1 MRTITTIV
9 MLAGAVQLYA
19 AVLGTVN
26 LTGYNNYKH
35 DVKGNTV
42 ACRYTRSNQQI
53 DSCTLTLFDKTGTKK
68 IEIAF
73 PEAIGKGNCTVRA
86 CDGTWVLVQMDD
98 KYYSVVLSTTGVTV
112 LGTASD
118 TVFRYRFMAG
128 KLLVSY
134 IGSTKSCQ
142 VFDRKLSSV
151 GAAATILGTPQPLN
165 LGKYFY
171 CEGDGRTQIW
181 GVKKVLVK
189 LIDETGE
196 YEEIYEPGRLCCI
209 VDDDLHKICKY

>member
-1 MRTITTIV
+1 MRIATMIAL
-9 MLAGAVQLYA
+9 LAGAVQVYG
-19 AVLGTVN
+19 AVLGTVH
-26 LTGYNNYKH
+26 LTDYNSYQH
-35 DVKGNTV
+35 DIKGNTV
-42 ACRYTRSNQQI
+42 ASKYTRSNQVI
-53 DSCTLTLFDKTGTKK
+53 DSCTLVLFDKAGTKK
-68 IEIAF
+68 IEVAF
-73 PEAIGKGNCTVRA
+73 PEAIGKANCSVRA
-86 CDGTWVLVQMDD
+86 CAGTWALLQMDD
-98 KYYSVVLSTTGVTV
+98 TYYSVALSTSGVTI

-118 TVFRYRFMAG
+118 TVFRYRFMSG

-142 VFDRKLSSV
+142 VFDRNLSSV
-151 GAAATILGTPQPLN
+151 GAAVTILGTPQPLN

-181 GVKKVLVK
+181 GVKKELTK

-209 VDDDLHKICKY
+209 KDDDLHKICKY